1 MRTSNLSKRRLKRI
15 ISCFAAG
22 LTAID
27 TSYKLKLHRNT
38 VNKYYRQIREA
49 IALNQVAIKAQTP
62 LLNNTELCYRLLWHK
77 SKGLCLEPENVTTAT
92 SELMCF
98 VVVTKGEHVFVF
110 PETDEVKR
118 CLPINEENDS
128 VVSRFYHYAKDKLTR
143 FYGVKPEYTYLY
155 LQELEFRF
163 NTHEA
168 NISSLLLKLLEP
180 EKGSK
185 KTGGLAQEGFDV

>member
-38 VNKYYRQIREA
+38 VNKYYRQIRES
-49 IALNQVAIKAQTP
+49 IAQHQLALKAQMP
-62 LLNNTELCYRLLWHK
+62 LLNKTEQYYKLLWHK
-77 SKGLCLEPENVTTAT
+77 NKGLCLQPENVAT

-98 VVVTKGEHVFVF
+98 VVVAEGEHVFVF
-110 PETDEVKR
+110 PENDDVNR
-118 CLPINEENDS
+118 SLPINEEDDS
-128 VVSRFYHYAKDKLTR
+128 VVSRFFHYAKDKLTR

-163 NTHEA
+163 NTHES
-168 NISSLLLKLLEP
+168 NLSNLLLKLLEP

-185 KTGGLAQEGFDV
+185 KTGGLTQEGFDA